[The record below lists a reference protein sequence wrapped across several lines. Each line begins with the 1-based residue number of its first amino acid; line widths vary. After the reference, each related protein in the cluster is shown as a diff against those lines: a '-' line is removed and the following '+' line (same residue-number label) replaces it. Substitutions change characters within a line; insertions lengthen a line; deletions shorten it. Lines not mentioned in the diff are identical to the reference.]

1 MAQSDRKINACDWF
15 YFLNQS
21 FIRPKKPERTF
32 FQVFLLKSSLLKT
45 LNLNLPKSKQV
56 MRGQGN

>member
-21 FIRPKKPERTF
+21 FIRPKKPVRTF
-32 FQVFLLKSSLLKT
+32 FQVFFIKKQLAQNFKLKPAK
-45 LNLNLPKSKQV
+45 K
-56 MRGQGN
+56 